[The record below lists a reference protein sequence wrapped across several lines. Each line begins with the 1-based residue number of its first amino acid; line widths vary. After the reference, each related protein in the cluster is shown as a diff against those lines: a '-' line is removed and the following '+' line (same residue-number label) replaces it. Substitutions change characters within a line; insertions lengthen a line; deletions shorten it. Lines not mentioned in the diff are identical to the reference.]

1 MGSKGLFLAVG
12 VGMFVTHI
20 FLINILTPSNT
31 ERNYSHDEDEELFTY
46 VLDRIILVSPYVSQ
60 HSILHV
66 AIHSRIAL
74 VNITPS
80 PLFVR

>member
-46 VLDRIILVSPYVSQ
+46 VLDRIILV
-60 HSILHV
+60 
-66 AIHSRIAL
+66 
-74 VNITPS
+74 
-80 PLFVR
+80 

>member
-1 MGSKGLFLAVG
+1 MDTSKGLFLAVG
-12 VGMFVTHI
+12 VGMFVSHI

-46 VLDRIILVSPYVSQ
+46 VLDRIAIHP
-60 HSILHV
+60 ILHV
-66 AIHSRIAL
+66 AIQSRITL